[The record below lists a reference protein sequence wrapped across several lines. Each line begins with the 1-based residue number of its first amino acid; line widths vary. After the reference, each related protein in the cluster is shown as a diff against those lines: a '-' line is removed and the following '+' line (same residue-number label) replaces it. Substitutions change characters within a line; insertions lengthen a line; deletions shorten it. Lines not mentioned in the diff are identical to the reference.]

1 MLAVKGNN
9 TELTDATTS
18 KEKISEDKTTKTSST
33 FTYENA
39 SRCDLPRVQKPEI
52 SASSMP
58 DLRSLSRENRY
69 RSARSGDSVLGV
81 GPDSVGDLFLFDGQ
95 QRKGHAYVFPG
106 QGAQFVGMGADLY
119 SEFPIA
125 RRLYDE
131 ADQILGFDLSKLCF
145 EGPESD
151 LQETKNTQPAIAL
164 TSLALFAV
172 ASEIQP
178 KLLRPPAF
186 FAGHSL
192 GEYTALI
199 ASGALSFVDGIKLVR
214 LRGELMQAA
223 GESKPGTMAAI
234 LGLDINDVE
243 DVCREAGAEICNI
256 NAPGQIVIGGLK
268 QSVVR
273 ALDYAQARG
282 ARKVIPLNVGGAF
295 HTSLMKPASEGLTE
309 PIATASITPP
319 KSPIIANCD
328 AQPIRE
334 AVEIRNELLDQVFK
348 PVHWSETVNYMDT
361 HGVKTFIEFGPG
373 RVLTGLIKKMIKSA
387 SCVAVNDTQSVHLD
401 LD

>member
-1 MLAVKGNN
+1 
-9 TELTDATTS
+9 
-18 KEKISEDKTTKTSST
+18 
-33 FTYENA
+33 
-39 SRCDLPRVQKPEI
+39 
-52 SASSMP
+52 
-58 DLRSLSRENRY
+58 
-69 RSARSGDSVLGV
+69 
-81 GPDSVGDLFLFDGQ
+81 
-95 QRKGHAYVFPG
+95 
-106 QGAQFVGMGADLY
+106 
-119 SEFPIA
+119 
-125 RRLYDE
+125 
-131 ADQILGFDLSKLCF
+131 
-145 EGPESD
+145 
-151 LQETKNTQPAIAL
+151 
-164 TSLALFAV
+164 
-172 ASEIQP
+172 
-178 KLLRPPAF
+178 
-186 FAGHSL
+186 
-192 GEYTALI
+192 
-199 ASGALSFVDGIKLVR
+199 
-214 LRGELMQAA
+214 MQAA

-328 AQPIRE
+328 AQPINE

-373 RVLTGLIKKMIKSA
+373 RVLTGLIKKMIRSA